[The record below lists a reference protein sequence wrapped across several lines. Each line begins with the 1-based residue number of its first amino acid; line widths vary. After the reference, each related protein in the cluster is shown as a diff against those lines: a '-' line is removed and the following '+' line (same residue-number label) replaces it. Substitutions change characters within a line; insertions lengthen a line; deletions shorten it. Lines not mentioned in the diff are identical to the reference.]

1 MEYIHEDRDLLMGLQ
16 DDLSDMLFATGK
28 YTITLDEIVQNY
40 MPYIP
45 VYLIENEDEIRET
58 YSDRIDEDDNLFIF
72 DRDRTR
78 AKISRNN
85 LMDYIHEDRDLLI
98 GLQDDLSEML
108 WATGQ
113 FSITLDEIVQN
124 YMPFIPLYLIENE
137 DEIKQA
143 YPDRVTDDE
152 YIFIFDRD
160 MTPNE
165 ITLNV
170 EWRD

>member
-1 MEYIHEDRDLLMGLQ
+1 MQ
-16 DDLSDMLFATGK
+16 AT
-28 YTITLDEIVQNY
+28 T
-40 MPYIP
+40 
-45 VYLIENEDEIRET
+45 
-58 YSDRIDEDDNLFIF
+58 
-72 DRDRTR
+72 TR

-98 GLQDDLSEML
+98 GIQDDLSEML
-108 WATGQ
+108 WATGK

-124 YMPFIPLYLIENE
+124 YMPYIPLYLIENE

-152 YIFIFDRD
+152 YIFIYDRD

-170 EWRD
+170 EWLD

>member
-1 MEYIHEDRDLLMGLQ
+1 MQ
-16 DDLSDMLFATGK
+16 T
-28 YTITLDEIVQNY
+28 TT
-40 MPYIP
+40 
-45 VYLIENEDEIRET
+45 
-58 YSDRIDEDDNLFIF
+58 
-72 DRDRTR
+72 TR

-124 YMPFIPLYLIENE
+124 YMPYIPVYLIENE
-137 DEIKQA
+137 DEIKEA
-143 YPDRVTDDE
+143 YSDRIDEDDNL
-152 YIFIFDRD
+152 FIFDRD
-160 MTPNE
+160 RTPNE

-170 EWRD
+170 EWID